1 MCQKK
6 KKEIKLEEN
15 KGKDDLDK
23 SSHSNETSFLTK
35 GGGEEM
41 MHIFDVAQQQ
51 IFALMNSDTFRR
63 YLRSNFYVNL
73 QSSGVLRSS
82 SGDFNS
88 IPPIE
93 LDELDNGLTY
103 VV

>member
-1 MCQKK
+1 
-6 KKEIKLEEN
+6 
-15 KGKDDLDK
+15 
-23 SSHSNETSFLTK
+23 
-35 GGGEEM
+35 M

-51 IFALMNSDTFRR
+51 IFALMDTDTFRR
-63 YLRSNFYVNL
+63 YLRSPFYVNL

-82 SGDFNS
+82 SGDFNG
-88 IPPIE
+88 IPPID